1 MKVGEIFIQL
11 GFQSVGQDEAKGFQ
25 SIVDAIS
32 ESSARLADS
41 INAALKAVN
50 TSKTV
55 TEAATETATD
65 HGKALAD
72 ASAKYQKSQLA
83 IEAKNKAL
91 ETNKKKTQD
100 AGKSTKQWVSDMNR
114 ARLQLVG
121 VTAAITFASKK
132 AADYAQALNIFSNTT
147 GLSSR
152 ELQKWEQRA
161 AAAGI
166 SAEEMAATVRN
177 LQKLGTDVMMGQ
189 GNTKPWAFL
198 GIPASQNPFDTLERI
213 KAKMG
218 TLPRALES
226 RMLEEMGLTDAMQ
239 SFLRE
244 ADKLPR
250 GDEGLLLSEAELK
263 RLKQFHSYFSMTMD
277 TIKRFLHRIGGD
289 LAPFSG
295 IILEALTKV
304 TSSIN
309 IVTAKLADLDHKVG
323 RGAFFK
329 ALAVGALMLTAALF
343 PLSFALGGVMIIA
356 DDLIRFLDGKGKTV
370 IGFYKEAFSTFK
382 DTLES
387 IPALLAAIVDTLTG
401 GVFTKQ
407 LQDIVGASAGWLK
420 QLFGEE
426 GFKLSLPTR
435 QSVPKTG
442 EGFNLGVGSIFP
454 SLAGAGLLSPGKT
467 QTNQNSFNIT
477 VNGAKSPEDTAKA
490 VGREVNRV
498 IYQSPVA
505 EGTR

>member
-1 MKVGEIFIQL
+1 
-11 GFQSVGQDEAKGFQ
+11 
-25 SIVDAIS
+25 
-32 ESSARLADS
+32 
-41 INAALKAVN
+41 
-50 TSKTV
+50 
-55 TEAATETATD
+55 
-65 HGKALAD
+65 
-72 ASAKYQKSQLA
+72 
-83 IEAKNKAL
+83 
-91 ETNKKKTQD
+91 
-100 AGKSTKQWVSDMNR
+100 
-114 ARLQLVG
+114 
-121 VTAAITFASKK
+121 
-132 AADYAQALNIFSNTT
+132 
-147 GLSSR
+147 
-152 ELQKWEQRA
+152 
-161 AAAGI
+161 
-166 SAEEMAATVRN
+166 
-177 LQKLGTDVMMGQ
+177 
-189 GNTKPWAFL
+189 
-198 GIPASQNPFDTLERI
+198 
-213 KAKMG
+213 
-218 TLPRALES
+218 
-226 RMLEEMGLTDAMQ
+226 
-239 SFLRE
+239 
-244 ADKLPR
+244 
-250 GDEGLLLSEAELK
+250 
-263 RLKQFHSYFSMTMD
+263 
-277 TIKRFLHRIGGD
+277 
-289 LAPFSG
+289 
-295 IILEALTKV
+295 
-304 TSSIN
+304 
-309 IVTAKLADLDHKVG
+309 
-323 RGAFFK
+323 
-329 ALAVGALMLTAALF
+329 MLTAALF

>member
-1 MKVGEIFIQL
+1 
-11 GFQSVGQDEAKGFQ
+11 
-25 SIVDAIS
+25 
-32 ESSARLADS
+32 
-41 INAALKAVN
+41 
-50 TSKTV
+50 
-55 TEAATETATD
+55 
-65 HGKALAD
+65 
-72 ASAKYQKSQLA
+72 
-83 IEAKNKAL
+83 
-91 ETNKKKTQD
+91 
-100 AGKSTKQWVSDMNR
+100 
-114 ARLQLVG
+114 
-121 VTAAITFASKK
+121 
-132 AADYAQALNIFSNTT
+132 
-147 GLSSR
+147 
-152 ELQKWEQRA
+152 
-161 AAAGI
+161 
-166 SAEEMAATVRN
+166 
-177 LQKLGTDVMMGQ
+177 
-189 GNTKPWAFL
+189 
-198 GIPASQNPFDTLERI
+198 
-213 KAKMG
+213 MG

-309 IVTAKLADLDHKVG
+309 TVTAKLADLDHKVG
-323 RGAFFK
+323 RGSFFK

-343 PLSFALGGVMIIA
+343 PLTFALGGVMLIA

-370 IGFYKEAFSTFK
+370 IGFYWDAFKTFK
-382 DTLES
+382 DKLES

-426 GFKLSLPTR
+426 GVDAFLTPEAKVSDTDIKMREFLAR
-435 QSVPKTG
+435 QEARRSGTNIDSSVKTTNFYIDG
-442 EGFNLGVGSIFP
+442 AKNPEA
-454 SLAGAGLLSPGKT
+454 LAKAISDRLARENGKT
-467 QTNQNSFNIT
+467 VFQQPI
-477 VNGAKSPEDTAKA
+477 
-490 VGREVNRV
+490 
-498 IYQSPVA
+498 A
-505 EGTR
+505 EGTP